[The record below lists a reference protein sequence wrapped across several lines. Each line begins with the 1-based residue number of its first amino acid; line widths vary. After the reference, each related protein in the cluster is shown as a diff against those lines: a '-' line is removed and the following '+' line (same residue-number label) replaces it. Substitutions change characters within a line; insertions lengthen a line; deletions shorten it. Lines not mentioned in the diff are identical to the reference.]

1 MGKPILPLLMFV
13 LLFSVLLAGCSGN
26 PAPPGLTPIPTYGPT
41 VELTA
46 VSGGSGQAPTGA
58 ATAAATQAPT
68 EAASGTPG
76 APPTPVPF
84 QPPNCGN
91 PNCNQPG
98 PAITQNLKG
107 DPVQGQ
113 KIFTANCAVCHGP
126 QGQGG
131 QPNPGSADGTVP
143 SLNPIDE
150 AFNPDDPTK
159 FATHIDV
166 FIEHGSHTDGL
177 EQMPSWGDNN
187 LLSPQQIAD
196 VVAYVVSL
204 NPQ

>member
-1 MGKPILPLLMFV
+1 MLKHAILLVLV
-13 LLFSVLLAGCSGN
+13 LLLSLLAAGCN
-26 PAPPGLTPIPTYGPT
+26 PYPPPANLTPMPTIGATP
-41 VELTA
+41 VLTPA
-46 VSGGSGQAPTGA
+46 AAPTSQS
-58 ATAAATQAPT
+58 ATSEPTAEATQAA
-68 EAASGTPG
+68 EATTGPG
-76 APPTPVPF
+76 TPVPF
-84 QPPNCGN
+84 QPPDCGKQNCD
-91 PNCNQPG
+91 QPG

-150 AFNPDDPTK
+150 MFNPDDPTQ
-159 FATHIDV
+159 FASHIDTY
-166 FIEHGSHTDGL
+166 IEHGSHTDGL

-204 NPQ
+204 NVH